1 MQKYLVVGCGGSGA
15 KTQAYMID
23 QLKAHLRQV
32 DPERA
37 ELPAAWQ
44 FVTIDVPLEPEA
56 GPDGLANV
64 AQAGGRYISI
74 GNRLHYNRFDEGLS
88 HQLARTGALGE
99 IATWAPRDPE
109 HLNTPISD
117 GAGQYRAIGRML
129 TIQHLETIHEGLRA
143 AIDRLNLVET
153 TIELNELNRRIT
165 GRHSDSADDQPV
177 VLIIGSMAGG
187 SGASMAF
194 DVARLLSA
202 MPLVK
207 PAHTAVFMLT
217 PEVFE
222 SISEDR
228 MPGAWANSLAMFGE
242 AFAAQTGAGADH
254 DVTLMRT
261 MGLAGAPQDTTFGRL
276 FPIGAR
282 MGGTRS
288 RFGDGTP
295 NAVFRGLA
303 RALAALLSSEKASGD
318 FKSYTLA
325 NTGSRDGDRSILG
338 WASPGKVRWDDVPW
352 GSMGYAQLSMGRDR
366 YAEYA
371 AQRLART
378 AFDRLL
384 AGHVDPSDESTGKE
398 QLDRRMHERLPA
410 ILRRMNLPQDLAA
423 GFGVNNVGPWL
434 QWLFGNHSAA
444 AGDASARWLR
454 SQLPPGEGMR
464 SADWAA
470 LVRTRIRDASRPVE
484 AQLGESAYG
493 VVHDFADHFTDAV
506 IAEAE
511 ANLAALGLPFVEE
524 LVDRVGELI
533 QERLAPAMRAFVD
546 GQRGRDPVAAPPQL
560 ESLLQP
566 LGGKGVVKSAEQI
579 ADQVAEVYRG
589 QFTGHHLML
598 IAARLQP
605 VLVDFRSEVLVRLR
619 RELGS
624 VHRDLE
630 IAAEVRDAAVNLAD
644 VATEE
649 PTAWPA
655 DSDEKIDDRFAGSA
669 NEIVITDV
677 DRFAADYETHLLG
690 TMRAVDADLRAADQA
705 AGAAA
710 AEIIAGRW
718 DTQGGVRP
726 PADTLCPPPAEGAAG
741 NRAGWIPRQLTAA
754 PRGGADREA
763 RPATFNVRLQPSDL
777 MARTRSWIAR
787 PAKPF
792 DDFINV
798 DLRTYLS
805 PAAAES
811 RAEHADRVTRL
822 REAFTRALR
831 LARPLASVSTEML
844 GLVYGGQGAEEY
856 HFNFSE
862 IPFEGTEAKEELES
876 ILVADKYRDAATLN
890 TFEAACTTDRRVF
903 SIDVFGSY
911 PNYSP
916 VVFSSLFPHI
926 AEDWAARAGA
936 VQGFWQLRR
945 ARPLPAALPLT
956 EEERRAMV
964 GGWLIGVVT
973 GRIHIADQGR
983 AEASAHIHDDR
994 ARTWVPFPHPMLTQ
1008 PKDFRTALDWMP
1020 AVIES
1025 VLLAYAMV
1033 QTAPPGGSPGDSLRP
1048 YRLLRGLYDD
1058 GDQGPTTGAVQ
1069 HPATRVLA
1077 DWLAGAPEP
1086 AQGGA
1091 PRVGAPGAAG
1101 IAERRRHLEES
1112 FTGAREKAALFLPR
1126 RGSAALPGAAADDRP
1141 FAHVT
1146 DRRAASRMPLYRDLA
1161 ADVDRVAAEL
1171 LGRLDDAVAMAEN
1184 PAEPA
1189 AAPWTSPADDLDSAP
1204 QLPDFGGGVI

>member
-23 QLKAHLRQV
+23 QLLAHLRRV
-32 DPERA
+32 DPGRA

-44 FVTIDVPLEPEA
+44 FVTIDVPLEPEP
-56 GPDGLANV
+56 GPEGLANV
-64 AQAGGRYISI
+64 AQAGGRYIPI
-74 GNRLHYNRFDEGLS
+74 GNRLHYNRFDAGLS

-153 TIELNELNRRIT
+153 TIELNELNHRIT

-222 SISEDR
+222 AIPEDR

-242 AFAAQTGAGADH
+242 AFAAQTGAGAGH
-254 DVTLMRT
+254 DMALMRA

-295 NAVFRGLA
+295 TAVFRGLA
-303 RALAALLSSEKASGD
+303 RALAALMSSEKASGD

-325 NTGSRDGDRSILG
+325 NTGSRVGDRSILG
-338 WASPGKVRWDDVPW
+338 WASPEQVRWDDVPW

-384 AGHVDPSDESTGKE
+384 AGHVDPAEEATGKE
-398 QLDRRMHERLPA
+398 QLDRRLRERLPGA
-410 ILRRMNLPQDLAA
+410 LHRMGLPRDLAA
-423 GFGVNNVGPWL
+423 GFGAEQVGAWL
-434 QWLFGNHSAA
+434 GWLFGNHSAA
-444 AGDASARWLR
+444 AGDAAAAWLR
-454 SQLPPGEGMR
+454 GQLPPGEGMR
-464 SADWAA
+464 SADWAS
-470 LVRTRIRDASRPVE
+470 LVRTRIRDAGAPLAER
-484 AQLGESAYG
+484 LGEEAYAIAR
-493 VVHDFADHFTDAV
+493 DFADHFTDAV
-506 IAEAE
+506 IGEVEA
-511 ANLAALGLPFVEE
+511 AIAALGLPYAEE
-524 LVDRVGELI
+524 LIDRVGELI
-533 QERLAPAMRAFVD
+533 QERLAPALRAHVD
-546 GQRGRDPVAAPPQL
+546 GMRGRDPVAAPPQL

-566 LGGKGVVKSAEQI
+566 LGGRGTVKSAEQI
-579 ADQVAEVYRG
+579 ADQVAEAYRG
-589 QFTGHHLML
+589 QFAAHHLGL

-605 VLVDFRSEVLVRLR
+605 ALADFRAEVLVRLR
-619 RELGS
+619 RELES
-624 VHRDLE
+624 AHRDLE
-630 IAAEVRDAAVNLAD
+630 RAGQVRDAAVHLAD

-655 DSDEKIDDRFAGSA
+655 DADERIDDRFAGSA

-677 DRFAADYETHLLG
+677 DRFAADYEAHLLA
-690 TMRAVDADLRAADQA
+690 TMAAGDPQLRAAGQA
-705 AGAAA
+705 SAAAA
-710 AEIIAGRW
+710 AEILAGRW
-718 DTQGGVRP
+718 DTQGGSP
-726 PADTLCPPPAEGAAG
+726 APADTLCPPATGESGG
-741 NRAGWIPRQLTAA
+741 NRAGWVSRHLAAA

-763 RPATFNVRLQPSDL
+763 RPALFRVRLRPAEL
-777 MARTRSWIAR
+777 MARTRAWIAR

-792 DDFINV
+792 SDFIDV

-811 RAEHADRVTRL
+811 RAEHAERVARL
-822 REAFTRALR
+822 RSAFTRALR
-831 LARPLASVSTEML
+831 LARPLAAVSTEML

-862 IPFEGTEAKEELES
+862 IPFEGTGAKEELES
-876 ILVADKYRDAATLN
+876 ILVGDRYRDAATLG

-903 SIDVFGSY
+903 AIDVFGSY

-973 GRIHIADQGR
+973 GRIHIADRGR

-994 ARTWVPFPHPMLTQ
+994 ARTWVPFPHPMLTP

-1033 QTAPPGGSPGDSLRP
+1033 QTAPPGGAPGDSLRS

-1069 HPATRVLA
+1069 HPATRALA
-1077 DWLAGAPEP
+1077 EWLAEGADP
-1086 AQGGA
+1086 AHGGT
-1091 PRVGAPGAAG
+1091 RVGAAGAAG
-1101 IAERRRHLEES
+1101 IGERRRHLEEALA
-1112 FTGAREKAALFLPR
+1112 GAREKAALFLPR
-1126 RGSAALPGAAADDRP
+1126 RGSAALPGAAEEDRP

-1161 ADVDRVAAEL
+1161 ADVDEVAAEL
-1171 LGRLDDAVAMAEN
+1171 LGRLDEAQALAEN
-1184 PAEPA
+1184 PAQPA
-1189 AAPWTSPADDLDSAP
+1189 AAPWTSPADDLDTAP
-1204 QLPDFGGGVI
+1204 QLPDLGGGVI